1 MPQEMAN
8 IAEGHVWQVEA
19 GISEFDELSAKYKV
33 VHHMRD
39 GQKIR
44 LRLLAEEKPTESA
57 IPVRPLL
64 EDSYLWM
71 LGIKLD

>member
-1 MPQEMAN
+1 
-8 IAEGHVWQVEA
+8 
-19 GISEFDELSAKYKV
+19 
-33 VHHMRD
+33 MRD

-44 LRLLAEEKPTESA
+44 VRLLAENKPKDDA

-71 LGIKLD
+71 LGKNINRQN

>member
-1 MPQEMAN
+1 M
-8 IAEGHVWQVEA
+8 GVE
-19 GISEFDELSAKYKV
+19 EFDKLSENYKV

-39 GQKIR
+39 GKKIR
-44 LRLLAEEKPTESA
+44 VRFLAEKKPMEEA

-71 LGIKLD
+71 LGKKVEVK